1 MLGPLECRGGRPW
14 YKLGRGVVAGSY
26 AIDPFRTGIGV
37 EGGALTVTDASDK
50 GGDGGVAS
58 KCAVPT
64 FELGGVDAVGE
75 SDTVVAEVDVS
86 ETGERGRK
94 ESAESS

>member
-1 MLGPLECRGGRPW
+1 M
-14 YKLGRGVVAGSY
+14 
-26 AIDPFRTGIGV
+26 
-37 EGGALTVTDASDK
+37 DASDK

-64 FELGGVDAVGE
+64 FELGGVEAVGD